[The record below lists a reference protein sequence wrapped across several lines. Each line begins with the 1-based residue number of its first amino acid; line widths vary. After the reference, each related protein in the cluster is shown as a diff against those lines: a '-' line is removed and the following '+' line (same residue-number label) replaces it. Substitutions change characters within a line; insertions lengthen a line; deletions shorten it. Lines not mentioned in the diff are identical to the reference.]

1 MNFFKKVYCRL
12 FQGIFR
18 VALPFMP
25 YREPIIYDEQ
35 EFIINIL
42 KDNNI
47 NSVMLVTDNGIR
59 GAGLTQN
66 IEKLITDNGINL
78 SVYYK
83 TNPNPTVK
91 NVEEARLQYIENK
104 CEGIIAF
111 GGGSAM
117 DCAKALGARIVYP
130 KKNLNKLKGVLKIH
144 KKLPKLIAVPTT
156 AGTGSE
162 VTVAA
167 IITDDEINHKYAI
180 MDFNLIPL
188 YAILDPKLTYTLPPH
203 ITSTTGMDAL
213 THAVEAFI
221 GRSTTKETR
230 RNALRATQLIYNN
243 LEKAYNNPQ
252 DYVARAN
259 MLKAAYLA
267 GLAFSKSYVGY
278 IHAIAHSLGGK
289 YNIPHG
295 LANSIIMPYVLD
307 DYGKR
312 IYKKL
317 HKLAIAAGISS
328 NDESHEIAAKKFI
341 SSIKQLNS
349 NMNIPI
355 HIENIKLEDIKELAK
370 HADKEANPLYPVP
383 KLKDAK
389 ELEKLY
395 KIVGN
400 LT

>member
-1 MNFFKKVYCRL
+1 MNLFKKVYCRL
-12 FQGIFR
+12 FQGVFR

-104 CEGIIAF
+104 CEGIIAI

-180 MDFNLIPL
+180 MDFNLIPH

-328 NDESHEIAAKKFI
+328 NDESHDIAAKKFI
-341 SSIKQLNS
+341 SSIRQLNS